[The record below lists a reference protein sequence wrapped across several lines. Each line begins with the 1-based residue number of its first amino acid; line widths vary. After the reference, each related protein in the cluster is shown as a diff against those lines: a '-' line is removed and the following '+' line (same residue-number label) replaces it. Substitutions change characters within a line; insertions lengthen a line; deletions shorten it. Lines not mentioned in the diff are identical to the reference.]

1 MTTIFEDIFLT
12 KIFRLNISD
21 EKYLTQYFRRIISDN
36 TFMKRICRRN
46 ISDAKISTT
55 YLRRKYLIKYF
66 RGKQLSGLT
75 GGDGGPGLA
84 CRPAIRKVKQRKEI
98 KKKKK
103 EDKQREKWRAGPG
116 LPSCLGG
123 PWPEVNPDYFSL

>member
-1 MTTIFEDIFLT
+1 M
-12 KIFRLNISD
+12 
-21 EKYLTQYFRRIISDN
+21 
-36 TFMKRICRRN
+36 
-46 ISDAKISTT
+46 
-55 YLRRKYLIKYF
+55 
-66 RGKQLSGLT
+66 T

-123 PWPEVNPDYFSL
+123 PWPAVNPGYYLVGGELASGP

>member
-1 MTTIFEDIFLT
+1 ML
-12 KIFRLNISD
+12 RPVLLAGLN
-21 EKYLTQYFRRIISDN
+21 
-36 TFMKRICRRN
+36 
-46 ISDAKISTT
+46 
-55 YLRRKYLIKYF
+55 
-66 RGKQLSGLT
+66 

-84 CRPAIRKVKQRKEI
+84 CRPAIRKVKQRKKS

-123 PWPEVNPDYFSL
+123 PWPEVNPDYAYLLAYIFLYIFLTND

>member
-1 MTTIFEDIFLT
+1 MSIFFWVATEVFLDKGFLGRET
-12 KIFRLNISD
+12 RDK
-21 EKYLTQYFRRIISDN
+21 RR
-36 TFMKRICRRN
+36 TRGERR
-46 ISDAKISTT
+46 
-55 YLRRKYLIKYF
+55 
-66 RGKQLSGLT
+66 GSGLT

-103 EDKQREKWRAGPG
+103 EDKQKEKWRAGPG

-123 PWPEVNPDYFSL
+123 PWPEVNPDPPEEG